1 MLASGSAV
9 LDAYFCEFG
18 STSTPSASAPLSMSL
33 SSHCLRRS
41 FITTLSREGEGCT
54 IGRVPK
60 KKKSWKAARA
70 SATRRGGGGCRG
82 EGKESGRPPWRTPV
96 ALPLTYSP
104 DRPLPLTGAPSPPG
118 SRARSVHT
126 CAKPASSSSCLSSR
140 ARRGASK
147 REDPRGRPGGVTNC
161 LAAPPLALMAPPLA
175 APTPACLAI
184 DRGAGTLKPEHKISD
199 GTEK

>member
-1 MLASGSAV
+1 MLAFGSAV

-41 FITTLSREGEGCT
+41 FITTLSREGEVHN
-54 IGRVPK
+54 RSSP

-104 DRPLPLTGAPSPPG
+104 DRPLPLKGAPSPPG

-161 LAAPPLALMAPPLA
+161 LAAPPSL
-175 APTPACLAI
+175 
-184 DRGAGTLKPEHKISD
+184 
-199 GTEK
+199 

>member
-1 MLASGSAV
+1 MLAFGSAV

-41 FITTLSREGEGCT
+41 FIMTLSREGEVHD
-54 IGRVPK
+54 RSSPK
-60 KKKSWKAARA
+60 KKKVGK
-70 SATRRGGGGCRG
+70 RRGRQQRGGEEGGCRG

-126 CAKPASSSSCLSSR
+126 CAKPASSSSWFRDERGEGR
-140 ARRGASK
+140 ARER
-147 REDPRGRPGGVTNC
+147 
-161 LAAPPLALMAPPLA
+161 
-175 APTPACLAI
+175 I
-184 DRGAGTLKPEHKISD
+184 PEAVPS
-199 GTEK
+199 G